1 MENTRTIADLP
12 LEILDLIFKNLS
24 YLKYKVSLA
33 QACKKL
39 GKAFAFHCRN
49 AFRKLAPSTKLTPEL
64 WVFVIQECGSEV
76 EELFYNGHSTGLYW
90 NDLIAQAVA
99 KHCPNLKSLSTCV
112 HRSDVKSI
120 QSFLVKMKSSLI
132 SVTLDQRESFPQE
145 ILKTV
150 SEITQLK
157 ILSFKG
163 NVDEDG
169 EFSKA
174 ENIQSVIYCQV
185 YLPYL
190 NLFDLHKSMLD
201 LIFFKLFFSLPYTEF
216 GRPGEAGY

>member
-1 MENTRTIADLP
+1 MENPRTMADLP
-12 LEILDLIFKNLS
+12 LEILDLIFTSLT

-33 QACKKL
+33 QACEKL

-76 EELFYNGHSTGLYW
+76 EELFYNGLSTGLYW
-90 NDLIAQAVA
+90 NDLIAQAVV
-99 KHCPNLKSLSTCV
+99 KHCPNLRSLSTCV

-174 ENIQSVIYCQV
+174 ENIQSLIYCQV

-190 NLFDLHKSMLD
+190 NLFDLHKS
-201 LIFFKLFFSLPYTEF
+201 IC
-216 GRPGEAGY
+216 